1 MWSVLLV
8 SILGLNR
15 GGLIARFRRFAIG
28 LAREVIILIGSIFS
42 DIGSSRVEEASFG
55 VCGDFLTFLRLGNGS

>member
-28 LAREVIILIGSIFS
+28 LAREVIILIGLIFS
-42 DIGSSRVEEASFG
+42 NIGSGRAGEASFG
-55 VCGDFLTFLRLGNGS
+55 VCGGFLTFLCLGNRS